1 MSKFITISDLDHLSE
16 PELRSKFCQ
25 LAQELYRI
33 DQENFERTLVLASI
47 ENVQR
52 ALSNKRYRSSRFPG
66 F

>member
-1 MSKFITISDLDHLSE
+1 MSKFITISSLDQLSE

-33 DQENFERTLVLASI
+33 VQENFERTLVLASI
-47 ENVQR
+47 ETVQR
-52 ALSNKRYRSSRFPG
+52 ALSNKRHRSPQFPG

>member
-1 MSKFITISDLDHLSE
+1 MSKFITISDLDYLSE

-33 DQENFERTLVLASI
+33 DQGNFERTVVLASI
-47 ENVQR
+47 ETVQR
-52 ALSNKRYRSSRFPG
+52 ALTNKRHRSPQFPG

>member
-33 DQENFERTLVLASI
+33 DQENFERTVVLASI
-47 ENVQR
+47 ETIQR
-52 ALSNKRYRSSRFPG
+52 ALSNKRHRMPQFPG

>member
-1 MSKFITISDLDHLSE
+1 MSKFITISNLDQLSE

-47 ENVQR
+47 ETVQR
-52 ALSNKRYRSSRFPG
+52 ALTNKRHRSPKFPG